1 MPLDNEQIRCI
12 EDCLPELLQRGG
24 SPLPE
29 LRKRFP
35 GVLFVRCN
43 AEDMDGQP
51 YRAGDGYSLFLI
63 DCTMACINIASSPAT
78 ADGIVIATK

>member
-1 MPLDNEQIRCI
+1 MPLDNEQIRRI
-12 EDCLPELLQRGG
+12 EDCLPALLLRGG

-43 AEDMDGQP
+43 AEDMDGPP

-63 DCTMACINIASSPAT
+63 DCTRACINIASSPAT
-78 ADGIVIATK
+78 ADGVVIAAT